1 MTIKQAIQSML
12 PETEID
18 DNNFDKVTTDRSV
31 TLNNTYSSSDKK
43 NTELCVA
50 DICII
55 VATDPDYKSGTRN
68 IIKARQALFSLAD
81 KLYKNHNEIPQS
93 DKLIDGAARW

>member
-18 DNNFDKVTTDRSV
+18 DNTFEKVVTDRSV
-31 TLNNTYSSSDKK
+31 TLSGIYSSSNKK

-93 DKLIDGAARW
+93 DKLINGTARW

>member
-18 DNNFDKVTTDRSV
+18 DNTFEKVATDRSV
-31 TLNNTYSSSDKK
+31 TLANTYNSSAKK

-81 KLYKNHNEIPQS
+81 KLYKNHNELPKSSI
-93 DKLIDGAARW
+93 LINGTARW